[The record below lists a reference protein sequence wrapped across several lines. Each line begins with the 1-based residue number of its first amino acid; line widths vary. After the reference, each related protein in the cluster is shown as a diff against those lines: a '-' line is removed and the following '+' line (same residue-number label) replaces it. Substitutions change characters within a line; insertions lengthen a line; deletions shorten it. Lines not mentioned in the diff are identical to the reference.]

1 MRIET
6 ATEPGSAGSTAVAS
20 AAVASADSVV
30 SGRRREQPLQRPNE
44 DFAAVALPASGQG
57 GALVLL
63 DGVTP
68 PRDGTG
74 CIHGVPWYVARLGG
88 ALLELSASRRDLT
101 LADCLAESIARTAD
115 AHAGS
120 CELSHTHTPQST
132 VVLVRWDEEA
142 VEHLVL
148 SDSVLL
154 IENRNGQVRAVLD
167 DRLDRMPEPVRAMRA
182 AVRSK
187 ELGPAQREVASAE
200 YGRMVEA
207 LRNAD
212 GVEGA
217 FFTAAADPGVA
228 QRAVTGV
235 TPREGVRAI
244 AALTDGASRLVEVF
258 RQGDWADTF
267 TLLRKEGPQGL
278 ITRIRA
284 VESADLTCTTYPRGK
299 CHDDATAVLVAW

>member
-1 MRIET
+1 MRVET
-6 ATEPGSAGSTAVAS
+6 ATEPGSAVS
-20 AAVASADSVV
+20 AAVTSADSVG
-30 SGRRREQPLQRPNE
+30 GRRRLQRLNE

-68 PRDGTG
+68 NRDGTG

-88 ALLELSASRRDLT
+88 TLLELSASRRDVT
-101 LADCLAESIARTAD
+101 LADCLAESIARTA
-115 AHAGS
+115 GS
-120 CELSHTHTPQST
+120 HVGTCDLSHTHTPQST
-132 VVLVRWDEEA
+132 VVLARWDEET

-154 IENRNGQVRAVLD
+154 IENGGREVRAVLD

-182 AVRSK
+182 AVRAK
-187 ELGPAQREVASAE
+187 ELGSVERELAGAE

-207 LRNAD
+207 LRNAE

-217 FFTAAADPGVA
+217 FFTAAADSGVA

-235 TPREGVRAI
+235 TPREAVQAI

-258 RQGDWADTF
+258 HQGDWAHTF
-267 TLLRKEGPQGL
+267 TLLREEGPQGL
-278 ITRIRA
+278 IARIRA
-284 VESADLTCTTYPRGK
+284 TESADPRCTTYPRGK
-299 CHDDATAVLVAW
+299 CHDDATAILVVW